1 MLDNSLSF
9 KTLKILLL
17 IGGIFLFPLISKA
30 QTVFTVRDLGTK
42 QPIEYA
48 QVAILRINEGSLT
61 DAQGNFKLDNYAL
74 SDSILVSALGY
85 KSERLL
91 LKTLVGSPVVYLKN
105 SPIALSEVAVSAKR
119 KSVKFYTQRIGW
131 VDDRVN
137 TFFNLSRVCT
147 KKGTRVVVWIENK
160 EHKAGIVEGVV
171 LKLLS
176 KTDAKNPK
184 LTLVRVCVFDGKQA
198 TGPEQEAGIEPM
210 VFKVAPG
217 SQTLRI
223 SLLKSQ
229 LTLPAQG
236 GFVGV
241 EWVDN
246 PEEALPFCLALTD
259 SDANTTDLSNTWQ
272 SYRGKKWGRFGVGYG
287 SDGKLRR
294 FNNSNARVD
303 ALVAFPKE

>member
-1 MLDNSLSF
+1 MSF
-9 KTLKILLL
+9 KILRIFLL
-17 IGGIFLFPLISKA
+17 VGGIFLFPLISKA
-30 QTVFTVRDLGTK
+30 QTAFTVRDLDTK

-61 DAQGNFKLDNYAL
+61 DAQGSFKLDNYAL

-85 KSERLL
+85 KSERLF
-91 LKTLVGSPVVYLKN
+91 LKTLVSSPVVYLKK

-119 KSVKFYTQRIGW
+119 KSVKFYTRRIGW

-137 TFFNLSRVCT
+137 TFSNLSRVCT

-171 LKLLS
+171 LKLLA

-184 LTLVRVCVFDGKQA
+184 PTLVRVCVLEGKQT
-198 TGPEQEAGIEPM
+198 TGPEHEAGIEPM
-210 VFKVAPG
+210 IFKVAPG

-223 SLLKSQ
+223 TLEKSQ
-229 LTLPAQG
+229 LILLAQG

-246 PEEALPFCLALTD
+246 PEEALPFCLALTN
-259 SDANTTDLSNTWQ
+259 SDANAIDLSNTWQ

-303 ALVAFPKE
+303 ALIAFPKE